1 MQTEPNVESSPKGE
15 SKAAR
20 TACIAVLVGAPGL
33 LLTAFA
39 AANSTSLTIRADL
52 VLTVL
57 DMLVL
62 VTAWIVAR
70 RAGRAGAISPQ
81 AEPAMAETLACTLA
95 ALCMSLSMA
104 VVAWIAVRRIMAGG
118 MAPQGSGVFL
128 AMALNFA
135 YAAINLW
142 ILRRWRE
149 RGRSAPSS
157 LVRSQI
163 CLFSD
168 KLASNLL
175 IALSLGAALVLEGTL
190 IARFI
195 DPVAGLLI
203 ASATARWTAPVVRD
217 ALRGLRTGLGRRRE
231 AVADVEI

>member
-1 MQTEPNVESSPKGE
+1 M
-15 SKAAR
+15 
-20 TACIAVLVGAPGL
+20 
-33 LLTAFA
+33 
-39 AANSTSLTIRADL
+39 
-52 VLTVL
+52 LTVL

-62 VTAWIVAR
+62 VTAWFMAR
-70 RAGRAGAISPQ
+70 RAGCGNAISGQP
-81 AEPAMAETLACTLA
+81 EPPMAETLACTLA
-95 ALCMSLSMA
+95 ALCMSMSMA
-104 VVAWIAVRRIMAGG
+104 VVAWIAVQRIMAGG
-118 MAPQGSGVFL
+118 MAPQGSGIIL
-128 AMALNFA
+128 AMTLNFV

-175 IALSLGAALVLEGTL
+175 IALSLAAALAFEGTT

-195 DPVAGLLI
+195 DPIAGLLI
-203 ASATARWTAPVVRD
+203 ASMTARCTAPVVRD
-217 ALRGLRTGLGRRRE
+217 AVRGLRAGLDRRRE
-231 AVADVEI
+231 AVVDVKI